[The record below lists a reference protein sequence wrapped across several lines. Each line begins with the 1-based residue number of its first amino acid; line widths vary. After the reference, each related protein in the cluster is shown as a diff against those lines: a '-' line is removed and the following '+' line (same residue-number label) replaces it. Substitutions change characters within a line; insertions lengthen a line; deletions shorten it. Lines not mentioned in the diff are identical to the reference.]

1 MGEFHDAVSTLLEAF
16 AHGISII
23 KIQRCRRKKEH
34 MPIDPRKKS
43 AESHLSKSL
52 KKNRTEV
59 KTAYGKDL
67 VRFGPGF
74 AAGDG
79 KFVLLIRSKSM
90 LKPYSRS
97 PLLPLH
103 NSHSSQ
109 CRASL
114 RHRTLHSRP
123 KYFNRLPGPSQPLQ
137 RISYPSHRNLLPTL
151 TTAIPF
157 LPCPKPLPPNQASR
171 KACSQAKDKEILF
184 SSRQS

>member
-34 MPIDPRKKS
+34 IPIEPSKKN

-67 VRFGPGF
+67 ARFGPGF

-79 KFVLLIRSKSM
+79 KFVLSNQIEEHAKTLQ
-90 LKPYSRS
+90 LKPTS
-97 PLLPLH
+97 PSPQ
-103 NSHSSQ
+103 SSFV
-109 CRASL
+109 SM
-114 RHRTLHSRP
+114 
-123 KYFNRLPGPSQPLQ
+123 PG
-137 RISYPSHRNLLPTL
+137 
-151 TTAIPF
+151 
-157 LPCPKPLPPNQASR
+157 
-171 KACSQAKDKEILF
+171 
-184 SSRQS
+184 